1 MSEAFGADSPQSAN
15 PIQGQSEIITRRKPM
30 GAIDADAHVI
40 ETVQTWSYLEEDER
54 RFTPQLMTQ
63 TFGEELLSNE
73 GIVVRDFWVIESRA
87 FGKDRNVGTNTPQES
102 REMLSVGARLAHMDE
117 LGIETQVLYPTLF
130 LRPVVQEAERERA
143 LCKSYNRWMAELWRQ
158 GNGRLRWVAKP
169 PLRLLEK
176 TPAAVRDEL
185 ASAKNNG
192 ACGVFMR
199 GLECERA
206 LGAPYFYPLWEMAGD
221 LDLPICIHSA
231 NGSFLHHDFFAGDTT
246 FTKFKLAVVGACHTL
261 LEKEIPRKFPKV
273 RWGFVE
279 VGAQWVPYIL
289 NDLADRFRRKG
300 RSFPTDALAANNMWV
315 ACEVTD
321 DLPYVLSHASED
333 CLMIGT
339 DYGHHDPSSELN
351 AIRLLRNDKRIA
363 PAAVSKIL
371 ESNPRNFYGL
381 N

>member
-1 MSEAFGADSPQSAN
+1 
-15 PIQGQSEIITRRKPM
+15 M

-73 GIVVRDFWVIESRA
+73 GTAVRDFWVIEGRA

-102 REMLSVGARLAHMDE
+102 REMLSVAARLAHMDE

-143 LCKSYNRWMAELWRQ
+143 LCKSYNRWMGELWRQ
-158 GNGRLRWVAKP
+158 GKGRLRWVAKP

-176 TPAAVRDEL
+176 APDAVRDEL
-185 ASAKNNG
+185 KWAKNNG
-192 ACGVFMR
+192 ACGIFMR

-206 LGAPYFYPLWEMAGD
+206 LGAPYFYRLWQMSGD
-221 LDLPICIHSA
+221 LDLPVCVHSA
-231 NGSFLHHDFFAGDTT
+231 NGSFLHHDFFNEDTT
-246 FTKFKLAVVGACHTL
+246 FTKFKLAVVGAFHTL
-261 LEKEIPRKFPKV
+261 LEKEIPTKFPNV

-300 RSFPTDALAANNMWV
+300 RSFPTDALVANNMWV
-315 ACEVTD
+315 ACENTD
-321 DLPYVLSHASED
+321 DLPYVLSCASGD
-333 CLMIGT
+333 RLMIGT
-339 DYGHHDPSSELN
+339 DYGHHDPSTELN
-351 AIRLLRNDKRIA
+351 AIHLLRNDKRIA
-363 PAAVSKIL
+363 PATASKIL
-371 ESNPRNFYGL
+371 EVNPRNFYGL